1 MAAFVLL
8 TAGNAYFVIAEYSLV
23 TVDRA
28 LIERQA
34 KQGDRRAGQVL
45 AALKRLSFQL
55 SGAQLGITVTALL
68 TGYLAQPAIAHLI
81 KPALTAVRLPEVA
94 VDVLGAAIGLIIAT
108 LFTMLFGE
116 LMPKSAAFAAPLPL
130 AKFSAAGQ
138 RAFSATLKPLILLLN
153 GTANA
158 LVRAMGIE
166 PQEELASARSP
177 EELGLLAAIS
187 ARAGALPSE
196 TATLLQRSIRFGD
209 KRAAEAMTPRVDV
222 VGLPADAMVTDLFA
236 LALSSGHTRFP
247 LFRDTLDTVVGV
259 VSATE
264 ALRVPSP
271 RRRTTRALT
280 VAEQPLLVPESLAL
294 DTVFARLHESGKQ
307 LAIVVDE
314 YGGTDGIITTEDL
327 AEELIGEISDEYD
340 APEDGAPGGPTTTSA
355 TVTTPYADRS
365 VLVSGLLRA
374 DELAEQ
380 TGFDLPDGP
389 FETLA
394 GFLMARLGRI
404 PTGGELVTEDGWEF
418 IVTEVERHRIEQVR
432 VNPPTPADEN
442 VANNRGAAPR

>member
-1 MAAFVLL
+1 LALVAFILL

-34 KQGDRRAGQVL
+34 AEGDRRAKQVS
-45 AALKRLSFQL
+45 AALKQLSFQL

-68 TGYLAQPAIAHLI
+68 TGYLAQPAIAHLLE
-81 KPALTAVRLPEVA
+81 PVLTLVGLPEVA
-94 VDVLGAAIGLIIAT
+94 VDVVAAAIGLIIAT

-116 LMPKSAAFAAPLPL
+116 LIPKNAAFAMPLPL
-130 AKFSAAGQ
+130 AKFAAAGQ

-158 LVRAMGIE
+158 LVRLIGIE

-177 EELGLLAAIS
+177 EELGLLAVIS
-187 ARAGALPSE
+187 ARAGALPDE

-222 VGLPADAMVTDLFA
+222 VGLQVEATVSDVLT
-236 LALSSGHTRFP
+236 LALESGHTRFP
-247 LFRDTLDTVVGV
+247 LYRDTIDTVVAV

-264 ALRVPSP
+264 ALRVPSL
-271 RRRTTRALT
+271 RRRVTKATT
-280 VAEQPLLVPESLAL
+280 VAEEPVLVPESLDL
-294 DTVFARLHESGKQ
+294 DKVFRRLHGAGKQ

-327 AEELIGEISDEYD
+327 AEELIGEIADEYD
-340 APEDGAPGGPTTTSA
+340 VDEEDSVPDTATTNSA
-355 TVTTPYADRS
+355 TVTTPLADRS
-365 VLVSGLLRA
+365 VLVDGLLRT
-374 DELAEQ
+374 DEMHEQ
-380 TGFDLPDGP
+380 TGFALPDGP

-394 GFLMARLGRI
+394 GFLMARLGHI
-404 PTGGELVTEDGWEF
+404 PVEGELVTENGWEF
-418 IVTEVERHRIEQVR
+418 TVTEVERHRIEQVR
-432 VNPPTPADEN
+432 VNPPDN
-442 VANNRGAAPR
+442 GDNGATEEGRK